1 LNFDNSHH
9 AIHHMATPL
18 FNFTSKREAE
28 YRLVPRRRL
37 PPRKPG
43 QSQADRILNAPLF
56 ATEPRIV
63 VVGNGGKKRSVQI
76 ADHPML
82 FDEFSRIG
90 ATVEHDE
97 PPAYSDE
104 AIQAMLDFV
113 RRYGRLTD
121 EKAGDNVFLLLD
133 EAGEMKRLLR
143 RRKRKPPV
151 QVFDLKATA
160 SLDPKT
166 GNIDIRPLPQTLLQ
180 ALWLQL
186 ICFLSG
192 GGELRKCQRPG
203 CPKSFPIGVGTKRTD
218 SKFCS
223 HDCQVLFNSR
233 KRSNPALREKRK

>member
-1 LNFDNSHH
+1 
-9 AIHHMATPL
+9 MTKPL

-28 YRLVPRRRL
+28 YRLVQRKRL
-37 PPRKPG
+37 PARKPG
-43 QSQADRILNAPLF
+43 EIQKDRILNAPLID
-56 ATEPRIV
+56 TEPRIV
-63 VVGNGGKKRSVQI
+63 GDGVVKRSI
-76 ADHPML
+76 RIDDADHHPRL
-82 FDEFSRIG
+82 FDEFSKIG
-90 ATVEHDE
+90 ATIEHDE

-113 RRYGRLTD
+113 GRYGRLTD

-133 EAGEMKRLLR
+133 EASEMKRLLETFR
-143 RRKRKPPV
+143 RRKRRPPV

-166 GNIDIRPLPQTLLQ
+166 GNIEIRPLPQTLLQ

-192 GGELRKCQRPG
+192 GGELRKCQRLG
-203 CPKSFPIGVGTKRTD
+203 CPESFPVGVGTKRSD
-218 SKFCS
+218 AKFCS
-223 HDCQVLFNSR
+223 HDCQVLFNSL